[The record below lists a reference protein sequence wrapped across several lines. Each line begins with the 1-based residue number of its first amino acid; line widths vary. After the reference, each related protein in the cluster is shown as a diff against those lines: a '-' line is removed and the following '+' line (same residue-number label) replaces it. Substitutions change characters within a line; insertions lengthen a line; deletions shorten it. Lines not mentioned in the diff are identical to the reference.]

1 MYTHSIVAIAAGEKI
16 KHLLSSLNKF
26 PYNPPPKKK
35 CIKTGKIIM
44 PCKDTLY
51 T

>member
-1 MYTHSIVAIAAGEKI
+1 MYIHSIVAIAAGEKI
-16 KHLLSSLNKF
+16 KHLLSSLSKF
-26 PYNPPPKKK
+26 PYTPPPKK